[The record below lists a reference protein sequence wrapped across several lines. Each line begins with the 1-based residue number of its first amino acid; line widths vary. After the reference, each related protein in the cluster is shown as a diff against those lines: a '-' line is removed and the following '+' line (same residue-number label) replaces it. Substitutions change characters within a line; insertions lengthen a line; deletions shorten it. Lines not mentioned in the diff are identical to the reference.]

1 VLEAVHAL
9 DAEPAAMLEAAARGF
24 RAAVTP
30 ATAAIYR
37 ARVDALD
44 ARL

>member
-1 VLEAVHAL
+1 
-9 DAEPAAMLEAAARGF
+9 MLEAAAVGF

-30 ATAAIYR
+30 ATEGIYR
-37 ARVDALD
+37 ARIEALD